1 MSTVIEPLVPSP
13 APLSARRLHR
23 GGACALL
30 AAVVLAGCVLP
41 PSQPQRSPSQ
51 AEVQAR
57 QRVRFEDAPG
67 GVRATVDESILFKL
81 GETTFANEAG
91 PIFDVI
97 KPAFDKARGQVVIEG
112 HTDTKGSDALN
123 MKLSQDRADRVRA
136 EMIARNFPPGR
147 LVAKGF
153 GKTQLKRNPETTE
166 DDARMNRRAEIVFIG
181 ETVDSLGAR
190 QVEKNADSLL
200 DKIAKDLKAGAKDVY
215 NSARDFVKSLTK

>member
-1 MSTVIEPLVPSP
+1 MSTLIEPLVPSDP
-13 APLSARRLHR
+13 VATGRRLHPA
-23 GGACALL
+23 GAGALL
-30 AAVVLAGCVLP
+30 AAMLLTGCVLP

-51 AEVQAR
+51 ADVQAR
-57 QRVRFEDAPG
+57 QRVSFADAPG
-67 GVRATVDESILFKL
+67 GVRATVDESILFKF

-97 KPAFDKARGQVVIEG
+97 KPALDKARGQVIIEG
-112 HTDTKGSDALN
+112 HTDTKGSDATN
-123 MKLSQDRADRVRA
+123 MKLSQERADRVRA

-147 LVAKGF
+147 LVAKGY

-166 DDARMNRRAEIVFIG
+166 EDARINRRAEIVFVG

-215 NSARDFVKSLTK
+215 NSARDFVKSLTQ